1 VALANSRPLLAI
13 RLNSSAL
20 IERWR
25 QHYNRFR
32 PHSALGYR
40 PPAPEAIEF
49 SPPGFAPLRL
59 AAAHAVT

>member
-1 VALANSRPLLAI
+1 MFYTLQEAKV
-13 RLNSSAL
+13 L

-32 PHSALGYR
+32 PHSGLGYR
-40 PPAPEAIEF
+40 PPALEAIEI

-59 AAAHAVT
+59 AAAQGLR